1 MGREYKPTQNQRIID
16 YINRH
21 GSITP
26 LEAMQDIGCM
36 RLAARI
42 ADLKELGYPIVSE
55 TVIVKN
61 RYGEK
66 CHVKKYRLEEVNESI
81 QT

>member
-1 MGREYKPTQNQRIID
+1 MGREHKPTQSERILD
-16 YINRH
+16 YIIQH

-26 LEAMQDIGCM
+26 LEAMRDIGCM

-42 ADLKELGYPIVSE
+42 SDLKEMGYPIISE
-55 TVIVKN
+55 TVAVDN

-66 CHVKKYRLEEVNESI
+66 CHVKRYSMEEENAEVSE
-81 QT
+81 

>member
-1 MGREYKPTQNQRIID
+1 MGKEHKPTQNQRILD
-16 YINRH
+16 YIERH
-21 GSITP
+21 GSITA
-26 LEAMQDIGCM
+26 LEAMRDIGCM

-55 TVIVKN
+55 TVTVDN

-66 CHVKKYRLEEVNESI
+66 CHVKKYRMEDETS
-81 QT
+81 

>member
-1 MGREYKPTQNQRIID
+1 MGREHKPTQSERILD
-16 YINRH
+16 YINQY

-26 LEAMQDIGCM
+26 LEAMRDIGCM

-55 TVIVKN
+55 TVAVPN

-66 CHVKKYRLEEVNESI
+66 CHVKRYSMEDETREI
-81 QT
+81 

>member
-1 MGREYKPTQNQRIID
+1 MGREHKPTQSERILD
-16 YINRH
+16 YIIQH

-26 LEAMQDIGCM
+26 LEAMRDIGCM

-42 ADLKELGYPIVSE
+42 ADLKKQGHPIVSE
-55 TVIVKN
+55 TVAVEN

-66 CHVKKYRLEEVNESI
+66 CHVKSYRLEEAS
-81 QT
+81 

>member
-1 MGREYKPTQNQRIID
+1 MGREHKPTQSERILD
-16 YINRH
+16 YINQY

-26 LEAMQDIGCM
+26 LEAMRDIGCM

-55 TVIVKN
+55 TVAVPN

-66 CHVKKYRLEEVNESI
+66 CHIKRYRMEDEAL
-81 QT
+81 

>member
-1 MGREYKPTQNQRIID
+1 MGKEHKPTQNQRILD
-16 YINRH
+16 YIDKH
-21 GSITP
+21 GSITA
-26 LEAMQDIGCM
+26 LEAMRDIGCM

-55 TVIVKN
+55 TVTVDN

-66 CHVKKYRLEEVNESI
+66 CHVKKYRMDEENAEIS
-81 QT
+81 

>member
-1 MGREYKPTQNQRIID
+1 MGKEHKPTQNQRILD
-16 YINRH
+16 YIERH
-21 GSITP
+21 GSITA
-26 LEAMQDIGCM
+26 LEAMRDIGCM

-55 TVIVKN
+55 TVTVDN

-66 CHVKKYRLEEVNESI
+66 CHVKKYRMDEDNAEIS
-81 QT
+81 

>member
-1 MGREYKPTQNQRIID
+1 MGRVHKPTQSERILD
-16 YINRH
+16 YINQY

-26 LEAMQDIGCM
+26 LEAMRDIGCM

-55 TVIVKN
+55 TIAVDN

-66 CHVKKYRLEEVNESI
+66 CHVKKYMMGEDDAEIS
-81 QT
+81 Q